1 MAGRHRTRQHRA
13 LQRVLHVIRQEK
25 GLTQVN
31 LAQRLGRP
39 QSYVSK
45 YESGERKLDLPELE
59 KICGVL
65 GVGLET
71 LVRRYRKEV
80 G

>member
-1 MAGRHRTRQHRA
+1 M
-13 LQRVLHVIRQEK
+13 LQRVLHVMRQEK

>member
-1 MAGRHRTRQHRA
+1 M
-13 LQRVLHVIRQEK
+13 RQEK